1 MFFNNIKKIENL
13 NWKDYKLKKSFNE
26 RVSECQ
32 LILKKYP
39 DKIPIIVNECS
50 DDLKDKIKRKMLL
63 QSDMTVSN
71 YLYSIRQKF
80 KIKPEESFLLFVNG
94 KIPTSTT
101 LLYEL
106 YNNHKDKDGFLYIS
120 IIKENVFGNLI

>member
-1 MFFNNIKKIENL
+1 MFLNTKNTQKL
-13 NWKDYKLKKSFNE
+13 NWVDYKLKKSFEERINE
-26 RVSECQ
+26 SR

-50 DDLKDKIKRKMLL
+50 EDLKDKIKRKMLL

-80 KIKPEESFLLFVNG
+80 KIKPEESFILFVNG

>member
-80 KIKPEESFLLFVNG
+80 KIKPEESFILFVNR

-106 YNNHKDKDGFLYIS
+106 YNKYKDKDGFLYIS
-120 IIKENVFGNLI
+120 ILKENVFG